1 MLCCPPSFLALS
13 ILARHCTVRMGP
25 RAADRTGHTRTQ
37 LMGSMR
43 VRFCFDIYN
52 LTKSSVSLLDSC
64 SWQSGVQFR
73 LVHWASEPEDQNF
86 QPPFCNMRVVQS
98 KGLTP
103 YAIRAGTSKF
113 VASSTRMTYLFSGSV
128 TDQSV
133 IWRRCLL
140 FFSAAMRSQGSG
152 QTNAW
157 PGRPFLEDSIGA

>member
-1 MLCCPPSFLALS
+1 MLSAFIPRFEHPGETLHCPHGTSRGRPNGT
-13 ILARHCTVRMGP
+13 HP
-25 RAADRTGHTRTQ
+25 DPADGIHE
-37 LMGSMR
+37 GKIFS
-43 VRFCFDIYN
+43 FDIYN

-113 VASSTRMTYLFSGSV
+113 VASNTRMTYLFSGS
-128 TDQSV
+128 
-133 IWRRCLL
+133 
-140 FFSAAMRSQGSG
+140 
-152 QTNAW
+152 
-157 PGRPFLEDSIGA
+157 